1 MHNLSETSQRSGLPG
16 DREMV
21 FMMAMVMA
29 LNALAIAS
37 LRRDY
42 EMFAINCQD
51 DEATNAFAEA
61 MRAFRAT
68 WLWHPL
74 PRPYEG
80 ARAVLLPRDERRSM
94 RVAIELRRAGVVDL
108 GAHLAALCARQ
119 NSQGDG
125 EKSLSGDG
133 SS

>member
-1 MHNLSETSQRSGLPG
+1 
-16 DREMV
+16 
-21 FMMAMVMA
+21 
-29 LNALAIAS
+29 
-37 LRRDY
+37 
-42 EMFAINCQD
+42 MFAIDCQD

-80 ARAVLLPRDERRSM
+80 ARAVLLPRDEGRSM
-94 RVAIELRRAGVVDL
+94 RVAVELRSAGVVDL
-108 GAHLAALCARQ
+108 GAHLTALCARQ

-125 EKSLSGDG
+125 KESLSGDG
-133 SS
+133 SL

>member
-1 MHNLSETSQRSGLPG
+1 MNHGGSHHTAAAKYLAARLGQRVPLRGRRYTYS
-16 DREMV
+16 
-21 FMMAMVMA
+21 

-42 EMFAINCQD
+42 EMFAIDCQD

-74 PRPYEG
+74 PHPYEG
-80 ARAVLLPRDERRSM
+80 ARAVLLPKDDARSM
-94 RVAIELRRAGVVDL
+94 RVAVELRRAGVADL
-108 GAHLAALCARQ
+108 GEHLSALCVRQ
-119 NSQGDG
+119 GLTQRG
-125 EKSLSGDG
+125 
-133 SS
+133 